1 MQTNDYKTIIDDA
14 DRLRS
19 TINTPGWKDIV
30 KIKDDKK
37 AYYTQK
43 ALTEKEL
50 NKIYYAQACVEG
62 LDMIF
67 SEIDALIRQGD
78 EARELSK

>member
-1 MQTNDYKTIIDDA
+1 MQTNDYKTIIDNA

-37 AYYTQK
+37 EYWIEK
-43 ALTEKEL
+43 ACTEKEL
-50 NKIYYAQACVEG
+50 AKILYAQACVEAF
-62 LDMIF
+62 DMIF
-67 SEIDALIRQGD
+67 SEIDACIKQGD
-78 EARELSK
+78 EARGLNK